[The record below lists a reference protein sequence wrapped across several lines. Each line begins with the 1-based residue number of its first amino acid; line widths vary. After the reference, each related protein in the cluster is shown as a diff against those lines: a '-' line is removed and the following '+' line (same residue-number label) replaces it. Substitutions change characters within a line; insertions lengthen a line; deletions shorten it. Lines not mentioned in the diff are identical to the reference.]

1 MSRKSKA
8 ASRAPS
14 QRQLRVGE
22 EIRHLLASILQRQD
36 YYIEELDGLSIT
48 VSEVSVSP
56 DLANARVY
64 VMPLAG
70 QDSDIILPLLN
81 QLAPVI
87 GHQMSKRIHLRR
99 LPRLKFLLDHSFDT
113 ADRMGRLFMSIEKN
127 SDEADEIQ
135 PDGDELPESSTE
147 GA

>member
-8 ASRAPS
+8 ASRGPS

-22 EIRHLLASILQRQD
+22 EIRHVLAGILQRQD

-70 QDSDIILPLLN
+70 QDSEIVLPKLN
-81 QLAPVI
+81 QVAPVI
-87 GHQMSKRIHLRR
+87 GHQLAQKVHLRR
-99 LPRLKFLLDHSFDT
+99 LPRLKFVLDHSFDT
-113 ADRMGRLFMSIEKN
+113 ADRMGRLFLSIET
-127 SDEADEIQ
+127 SSGTDLQDDETALDE
-135 PDGDELPESSTE
+135 DV
-147 GA
+147 

>member
-8 ASRAPS
+8 ASRGPS

-22 EIRHLLASILQRQD
+22 EIRHVLAGILQRQD

-70 QDSDIILPLLN
+70 QDSEIVLPKLN
-81 QLAPVI
+81 QVAPVI
-87 GHQMSKRIHLRR
+87 GHQLAQKVHLRR
-99 LPRLKFLLDHSFDT
+99 LPRLKFVLDHSFDT
-113 ADRMGRLFMSIEKN
+113 ADRMGRLFLSIET
-127 SDEADEIQ
+127 SSGTDLQDDETTLDE
-135 PDGDELPESSTE
+135 DV
-147 GA
+147 

>member
-1 MSRKSKA
+1 MARKSKA
-8 ASRAPS
+8 ASRGPS

-22 EIRHLLASILQRQD
+22 EVRHVLAGIFQRQD

-70 QDSDIILPLLN
+70 QDSETILPLLN

-87 GHQMSKRIHLRR
+87 GHQLSKRIHLRR
-99 LPRLKFLLDHSFDT
+99 LPRLKFMLDHSFDT
-113 ADRMGRLFMSIEKN
+113 ADRMGRLFMSIEQ
-127 SDEADEIQ
+127 SDDE
-135 PDGDELPESSTE
+135 DLPQGPAE

>member
-8 ASRAPS
+8 ASRGPS

-22 EIRHLLASILQRQD
+22 EVRHVLAGILQRQD

-70 QDSDIILPLLN
+70 QDAEIVLPKLN

-87 GHQMSKRIHLRR
+87 GHQLAQKVHLRR
-99 LPRLKFLLDHSFDT
+99 IPRLKFVLDHSFDT
-113 ADRMGRLFMSIEKN
+113 ADRMGRLFLSIESSQ
-127 SDEADEIQ
+127 SDKSSEQSDIVGNISS
-135 PDGDELPESSTE
+135 DGDE
-147 GA
+147 

>member
-1 MSRKSKA
+1 MARKSKA
-8 ASRAPS
+8 AARGPS

-22 EIRHLLASILQRQD
+22 ELRHVLAMILQRQD

-70 QDSDIILPLLN
+70 DNRETILPLLN
-81 QLAPVI
+81 QLAPKI
-87 GHQMSKRIHLRR
+87 GHQMASKLHLRR
-99 LPRLKFLLDHSFDT
+99 MPRLKFVLDESFDT
-113 ADRMGRLFMSIEKN
+113 AERMGKLFLSIESKEESKETN
-127 SDEADEIQ
+127 
-135 PDGDELPESSTE
+135 DEL
-147 GA
+147 